1 MKNLKYSKDHIW
13 LCQDGDLVR
22 LGISDYAQASL
33 GVILF
38 LNLPIGGGALEIGE
52 PFGDIESVKTVADL
66 ISPVRGTVV
75 RVNEELVDEPD
86 RINEDPYGS
95 WFLEARVEELAEDL
109 MDEAAY
115 QRYQEAL

>member
-1 MKNLKYSKDHIW
+1 MNNLKYSKDHLW
-13 LCQDGDLVR
+13 LRQDGNLIR

-38 LNLPIGGGALEIGE
+38 LNLPAEGDTLEIGK
-52 PFGDIESVKTVADL
+52 PFGDIESVKTVAD
-66 ISPVRGTVV
+66 
-75 RVNEELVDEPD
+75 
-86 RINEDPYGS
+86 PYGS
-95 WFLEARVEELAEDL
+95 WFVEVRAEELAEDL